1 MRKLVIFILTIRA
14 LLGDVVDCA
23 SCNFLKAFSSYRV
36 TGGEKES
43 MLWECTFSSTHTY
56 QESTACFLV
65 EWAWNCYKTSLDCQ
79 NYIKFTVRF
88 C

>member
-23 SCNFLKAFSSYRV
+23 SCNFLKAFSSHRV
-36 TGGEKES
+36 TGGKKES

-56 QESTACFLV
+56 QESTACFFVLNWLGIV
-65 EWAWNCYKTSLDCQ
+65 
-79 NYIKFTVRF
+79 IKLALTVKII
-88 C
+88 